1 MCKTRT
7 RQAPPGSPDTPPLP
21 KNSPD
26 PEPTTPLLLTVPQTA
41 KLLQLGLNR
50 VYEMCRTGE
59 LPTVN
64 VGKQVRIPRQAL
76 ERWANP
82 TQ

>member
-1 MCKTRT
+1 MSTTST
-7 RQAPPGSPDTPPLP
+7 RQAPSGSPDSPPLP

-26 PEPTTPLLLTVPQTA
+26 SEPPTPLLLTVPQTA

-50 VYEMCRTGE
+50 VYEMCRTGD

-76 ERWANP
+76 ERWAN
-82 TQ
+82 QIQ